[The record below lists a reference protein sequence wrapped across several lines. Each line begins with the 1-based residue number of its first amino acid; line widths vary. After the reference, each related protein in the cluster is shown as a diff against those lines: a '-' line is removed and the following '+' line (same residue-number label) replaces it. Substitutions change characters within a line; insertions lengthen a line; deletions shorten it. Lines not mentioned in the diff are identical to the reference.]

1 MTAHALFHAPA
12 GANFRAVSWRANG
25 LRIVQVASVALLALV
40 VISPLLLLLA
50 GSLKDDRYEII
61 TDMGSF
67 AAFWVR
73 DPTLANFTEIAGF
86 SGALPFG
93 RFLFNSTVIL
103 IATVTGGILI
113 NAMMAFILA
122 WGTIPGRKLMLTFI
136 IALYVVPQETLVM
149 PLLLIT
155 TKAGL
160 ADGYLAQILPWM
172 ASPIYLF
179 LFYQFF
185 IQVPKDLVEAA
196 LVDGA
201 SLPRIFWSVFLPIS
215 LPVMATVAILLGIE
229 SWNQYL
235 WPMLVTQTNYA
246 RPISVGI
253 ASFLGQDTVYW
264 DRAMA
269 ASVLMMLPVLG
280 LYILFQRW
288 FISSFLGSAIK
299 G

>member
-1 MTAHALFHAPA
+1 LRTNALT
-12 GANFRAVSWRANG
+12 V
-25 LRIVQVASVALLALV
+25 VQVVSVAILAIV
-40 VISPLLLLLA
+40 VISPLLLLFA
-50 GSLKDDRYEII
+50 GSLKDDRYQII
-61 TDMGSF
+61 ADMGSF
-67 AAFWVR
+67 AAFWVQ
-73 DPTLANFTEIAGF
+73 DPTLANFKEIVGF
-86 SGALPFG
+86 DGALPFG
-93 RFLFNSTVIL
+93 RFLMNSTIIL

-122 WGTIPGRKLMLTFI
+122 WGTIPGRKILLALI
-136 IALYVVPQETLVM
+136 IALYVVPQEALVM
-149 PLLLIT
+149 PLLLIA

-160 ADGYLAQILPWM
+160 ADGYLIQILPWM

-185 IQVPKDLVEAA
+185 IQVPKELVEAA
-196 LVDGA
+196 QVDGA

-253 ASFLGQDTVYW
+253 ASFLGQDSVYW
-264 DRAMA
+264 DDAMA
-269 ASVLMMLPVLG
+269 ASVLMMLPVLA
-280 LYILFQRW
+280 LYIAFQRW
-288 FISSFLGSAIK
+288 FISSFLGSAVK